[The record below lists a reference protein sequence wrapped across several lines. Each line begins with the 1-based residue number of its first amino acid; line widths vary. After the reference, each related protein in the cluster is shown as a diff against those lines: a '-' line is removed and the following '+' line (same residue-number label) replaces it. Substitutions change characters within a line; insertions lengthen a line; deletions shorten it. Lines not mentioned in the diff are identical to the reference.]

1 MPRRSSRRT
10 AFPRIT
16 LDVIRYAYE
25 HLATSSP
32 YYIRELGRDAIK
44 GCMLRVHR
52 RSVEIG
58 ARLDKGT
65 RWHRV
70 SLVDAHMSIEELE
83 DARQEVRR
91 VLRSW
96 EDEEDEPSLRLG
108 RRMTVEELWS
118 QYRAEYI
125 RKKSVK
131 RSRRTLEFYDS
142 LWNVH
147 ILPLIGTDRLRE
159 VSISRVETLA
169 EEVTTRVKTSRE
181 WAEGRHT
188 ANHCLAQGR
197 MVFEYARRKGLLLK
211 NPFLEV
217 DPYDVVSAQ
226 VFLRDLDLQ
235 AVGQVLRDME
245 VRASQASPVS
255 RHVPSLTALSA
266 LRIVLYTG
274 CRHRAELLEGTLSW
288 FKEDLGMPRLEVPRA
303 KGDRGENQ
311 GRFVYLGPHAVQ
323 LLKAVPRPPG
333 VIHLFPGRLP
343 GRPLYR
349 LNETWN
355 AVLREAR
362 SLLRDWQKGSPRPL
376 DSAVLSARTAPNQPG
391 ERIPVKVLR
400 HTAKTCHPRAGI
412 APEHSAQLLGH
423 EAATLGER
431 VYLHRHGPS
440 LIEAAATYEAFVRQL
455 MGDFCKENCVKPS

>member
-1 MPRRSSRRT
+1 
-10 AFPRIT
+10 
-16 LDVIRYAYE
+16 
-25 HLATSSP
+25 
-32 YYIRELGRDAIK
+32 
-44 GCMLRVHR
+44 MLRVHR

-58 ARLDKGT
+58 ARLDGGT

-70 SLVDAHMSIEELE
+70 ALVDTQMSIEEVE
-83 DARQEVRR
+83 ATRQEVRH

-96 EDEEDEPSLRLG
+96 EDEKDEPSLRVG
-108 RRMTVEELWS
+108 RRMTVQELWS
-118 QYRAEYI
+118 QYRADYV
-125 RKKSVK
+125 RKKSMK
-131 RSRRTLEFYDS
+131 RSPRTLEFYDF
-142 LWNVH
+142 LWNAH
-147 ILPLIGTDRLRE
+147 ILPLIGTERLME
-159 VSISRVETLA
+159 VNISKAEALV
-169 EEVTTRVKTSRE
+169 EEVTVRVKTSRE

-217 DPYDVVSAQ
+217 DPYNVVSAQ

-245 VRASQASPVS
+245 ARASQASPAS

-288 FKEDLGMPRLEVPRA
+288 FKEDLGTPRLEVPRA
-303 KGDRGENQ
+303 KGDRGESQ

-323 LLKAVPRPPG
+323 LLKAIDRPQE
-333 VIHLFPGRLP
+333 VTHLVPGRIL

-349 LNETWN
+349 LNETWD
-355 AVLREAR
+355 AVLRDAR
-362 SLLRDWQKGSPRPL
+362 PLLRDWQTRSPTPL
-376 DSAVLSARTAPNQPG
+376 DSAVLSARTSPHEPG
-391 ERIPVKVLR
+391 ERIPVKALR
-400 HTAKTCHPRAGI
+400 HTTKTCHPRAGI

-440 LIEAAATYEAFVRQL
+440 LTEAAATYEAFVRQL
-455 MGDFCKENCVKPS
+455 LGDSNFSGD